1 MLPKSISLTLPHLI
15 SVVNQLDSMTT
26 LPAEGNQVAAASAVE
41 KVKQEGW
48 FTQKV

>member
-1 MLPKSISLTLPHLI
+1 MLPKSINLTLPQLT

-41 KVKQEGW
+41 RLKQEG
-48 FTQKV
+48 